1 MLRFFAIATLIA
13 LAATACSDDS
23 ASGELTPA
31 RPGDEIPGSVVSS
44 FAPEGTERVAV
55 IGLSQGETL
64 PLYAMPGT
72 LVVAEIPSTADDLF
86 GFGESFQ
93 TDDGQLWW
101 LVRWESEQGWI
112 VPGAAFVSPTDDVS
126 ARIAGSLENSR
137 YDSLDALLNEVAVI
151 YGNADFAL
159 VSQSQPDGAGS
170 VTSVIDV
177 LRDDLVI
184 AGQRVE
190 VITVDDGDGVRLTA
204 ANQSW
209 LCNRGIADGACAG

>member
-1 MLRFFAIATLIA
+1 MLRFVAVTTLIA
-13 LAATACSDDS
+13 LVAAACSDDS
-23 ASGELTPA
+23 TSGELTPA
-31 RPGDEIPGSVVSS
+31 RPGAEVAGNVVTS
-44 FAPEGTERVAV
+44 FAPEGSERVSV

-72 LVVAEIPSTADDLF
+72 LVVAQIPSTADDLF

-93 TDDGQLWW
+93 TEDGRLWW
-101 LVRWESEQGWI
+101 LVRWENEQGWI
-112 VPGAAFVSPTDDVS
+112 VPGAAFVSPPDDVS
-126 ARIAGSLENSR
+126 ARIAGSLANSR
-137 YDSLDALLNEVAVI
+137 YDSVDTLLAEVAVI
-151 YGNADFAL
+151 YGSADFAL
-159 VSQSQPDGAGS
+159 VSQSRPDASGA

-190 VITVDDGDGVRLTA
+190 IITVDEGGVRLTA

-209 LCNRGIADGACAG
+209 LCNRGIDDGACAT